1 MFLSERKFW
10 PEASVVFLCV
20 AGVPAVRPE
29 MSSRHLLLALVAVS
43 RPISAAGTRC
53 DCVILGW
60 HYSAEIAALISIN
73 RTVPDGAISEA
84 VLPQGCLKGLE
95 ADCEVFAIGQHCRR
109 YPGTTVTAN
118 LESC

>member
-1 MFLSERKFW
+1 
-10 PEASVVFLCV
+10 
-20 AGVPAVRPE
+20 

-43 RPISAAGTRC
+43 RPISAAGASC